1 MSINRREML
10 HLGATGAAGLILSSA
25 AHSQVLPGLLQPAA
39 GAVPLPRVP
48 AQPQVLTA
56 PGGINP
62 HLFARARAA
71 LDQHRIRARDW
82 MAVVDFNKQS
92 GDERFHVVDLRNGEV
107 ESFRVAHG
115 SGSDPRHCGLV
126 ERFSNEFGSYATS

>member
-10 HLGATGAAGLILSSA
+10 HLGAAGAAGLILSSA
-25 AHSQVLPGLLQPAA
+25 AHSQVLPGLVQPAA
-39 GAVPLPRVP
+39 GAGVAPLPRVP

-62 HLFARARAA
+62 HLFARAKAA

-92 GDERFHVVDLRNGEV
+92 GEERFHVVDLRNG
-107 ESFRVAHG
+107 
-115 SGSDPRHCGLV
+115 
-126 ERFSNEFGSYATS
+126 